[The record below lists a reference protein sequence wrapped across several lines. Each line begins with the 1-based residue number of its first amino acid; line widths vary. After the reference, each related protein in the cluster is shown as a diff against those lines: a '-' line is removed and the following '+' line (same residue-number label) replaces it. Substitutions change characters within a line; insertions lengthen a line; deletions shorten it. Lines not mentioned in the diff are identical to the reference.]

1 MDGSIKNS
9 TVTNLAKVEGLN
21 NTGGFVGYCG
31 KSGVVDA
38 DKLDVLEGSFGEL
51 LGGSLGVLDVFG
63 SNIHDSKVSGIAGG
77 YLVNSGQ
84 GTQPIAGGFIG
95 YGNLARIVNCIAGGE
110 TQEQGVNQV
119 ASQGIAGGFIGK
131 TDFAYLADVQFKSE
145 LVNALLTVVLNPL
158 VKALYIDDLENLGLL
173 DINLGILKVKALKDG
188 DVVNLNLLGLKI
200 SVSLS
205 KIIRKSS

>member
-1 MDGSIKNS
+1 MYKR
-9 TVTNLAKVEGLN
+9 
-21 NTGGFVGYCG
+21 
-31 KSGVVDA
+31 
-38 DKLDVLEGSFGEL
+38 
-51 LGGSLGVLDVFG
+51 
-63 SNIHDSKVSGIAGG
+63 
-77 YLVNSGQ
+77 Q
-84 GTQPIAGGFIG
+84 QPIAGGFIG

-205 KIIRKSS
+205 KKIIRKSS

>member
-1 MDGSIKNS
+1 M
-9 TVTNLAKVEGLN
+9 
-21 NTGGFVGYCG
+21 
-31 KSGVVDA
+31 
-38 DKLDVLEGSFGEL
+38 
-51 LGGSLGVLDVFG
+51 
-63 SNIHDSKVSGIAGG
+63 
-77 YLVNSGQ
+77 
-84 GTQPIAGGFIG
+84 
-95 YGNLARIVNCIAGGE
+95 NCIAGGE